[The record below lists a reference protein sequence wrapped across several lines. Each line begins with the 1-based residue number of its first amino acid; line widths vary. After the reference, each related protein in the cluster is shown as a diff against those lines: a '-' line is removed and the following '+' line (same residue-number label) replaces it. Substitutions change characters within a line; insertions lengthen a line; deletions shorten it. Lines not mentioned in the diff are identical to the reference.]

1 MGKGDK
7 KSKKGKRFRKS
18 HGKIRPKHR
27 NIVRRTVL
35 AIENMTK
42 WSIERLYHDC
52 GRYNRT
58 TSIVF
63 KDKSQSQT
71 LFGQSIT
78 GEIFYTLEERRKLE
92 NREKNGFVEES
103 NGNVKFKIILKD
115 ALNPTQIKI
124 LMTKSVF
131 GNFKMGAGPI
141 FGVTKLRRHDKKVH
155 RTYRLPMGCNIA
167 IFQSQTQ
174 AQA

>member
-1 MGKGDK
+1 MHEYLNFTLLKYKMGKGDK

-18 HGKIRPKHR
+18 HGKIRPKNR
-27 NIVRRTVL
+27 NIVRRKVL

-42 WSIERLYHDC
+42 WSIERLYSEC

-92 NREKNGFVEES
+92 NRGKNGFVKES
-103 NGNVKFKIILKD
+103 NGIVKFKIILKD
-115 ALNPTQIKI
+115 ELNPTQIKI
-124 LMTKSVF
+124 L
-131 GNFKMGAGPI
+131 
-141 FGVTKLRRHDKKVH
+141 VTEGFPSSDILFLD
-155 RTYRLPMGCNIA
+155 YYPLPLINE
-167 IFQSQTQ
+167 FQSKGVRKLPEPKL
-174 AQA
+174 